1 MIKKKKNMK
10 SDISD
15 EHRKS
20 RHRIVMVRSI
30 SILLVLFFLQG
41 GVAYGTLQLFLAL
54 PADWTGIIDDADIER
69 DAHQGTVYM
78 IDQAIKSEPAKTP
91 SQVLEKLQPHF
102 HFRLAYIERPTKF
115 TDDVQE
121 QLDRYNF
128 AYDDEDDHIYAKLQ
142 SGGYLKL
149 GPLVTTDINDA
160 NASAIFILLALLT
173 IVNALLFF
181 AILYFAFS
189 NLWREARAIR
199 LTANQLGEGELTAR
213 VPRIRSEPLKM
224 IGHVINDM
232 ATRLE
237 LLVGHSRTMMHA
249 MAHEFRTPLARL
261 RFALSMLEDS
271 RPQEK
276 TKLYAGIDK
285 DINELEQLIKIS
297 LDYFRMNNK
306 NMPTKL
312 ETVHIKRWA
321 ENIIDDLSLLKPKGF
336 EVSYDI
342 ANVDGSIDREL
353 AAMAFRNLVLN
364 AFKYAR
370 SKVHIHIY
378 KQDDGLIFEFDDDGP
393 GIAENAREEIFS
405 PFFRLD
411 SDKYGSHEGYGVGLA
426 FVRAIAE
433 LHHGSAFVLSS
444 RLGGARFVMRLG
456 I

>member
-1 MIKKKKNMK
+1 MK
-10 SDISD
+10 D
-15 EHRKS
+15 EHDGQLKNR
-20 RHRIVMVRSI
+20 RRMVILRSI
-30 SILLVLFFLQG
+30 SVLVVLFFLQG

-54 PADWTGIIDDADIER
+54 PANWTGIIDDADIER

-78 IDQAIKSEPAKTP
+78 IDQAILNAPTKTAP
-91 SQVLEKLQPHF
+91 QVLGELQPYFHF
-102 HFRLAYIERPTKF
+102 HLTFIEKPDNF
-115 TDDVQE
+115 SEEVIE
-121 QLDRYNF
+121 QFKSYDL
-128 AYDDEDDHIYAKLQ
+128 AYDDEDDHIYAKLR
-142 SGGYLKL
+142 SGGYLKI

-189 NLWREARAIR
+189 TLWREARAIR
-199 LTANQLGEGELTAR
+199 LTANQLGEGDLTAR

-261 RFALSMLEDS
+261 RFGLSMLEDS
-271 RPQEK
+271 DPAEK
-276 TKLYAGIDK
+276 KKLYAGIDK
-285 DINELEQLIKIS
+285 DIDELEQLIKIS

-312 ETVHIKRWA
+312 ENVQIKRWA

-342 ANVDGSIDREL
+342 ANIDSLIDPKL
-353 AAMAFRNLVLN
+353 AAMAFRNIVLN

-370 SKVHIHIY
+370 SKVYIHIY
-378 KQDDGLIFEFDDDGP
+378 KQDDALVFEFDDDGP
-393 GIAENAREEIFS
+393 GIAESSREEIFS

-411 SDKYGSHEGYGVGLA
+411 NEKSGTHEGYGVGLA

-444 RLGGARFVMRLG
+444 RLGGARFIMRFGL
-456 I
+456 

>member
-1 MIKKKKNMK
+1 MTNE
-10 SDISD
+10 
-15 EHRKS
+15 EHDGLQKS
-20 RHRIVMVRSI
+20 RRRMVILRSI
-30 SILLVLFFLQG
+30 SVLIILFFLQG

-54 PADWTGIIDDADIER
+54 PANWTGIIDDADIER

-78 IDQAIKSEPAKTP
+78 IDQAIANEPLKKP
-91 SQVLEKLQPHF
+91 SDVLQELQPHF
-102 HFRLAYIERPTKF
+102 HFRLAYIEKPDHF
-115 TDDVQE
+115 SDDVKE
-121 QLDRYNF
+121 QLKSYDL
-128 AYDDEDDHIYAKLQ
+128 AYDDEDDHIYAKLN

-189 NLWREARAIR
+189 TLWREARAIR
-199 LTANQLGEGELTAR
+199 LTANALGEGNLTAR
-213 VPRIRSEPLKM
+213 VPKIRSEPLKM

-261 RFALSMLEDS
+261 RFGLSMLEDS
-271 RPQEK
+271 DPEEK
-276 TKLYAGIDK
+276 KKLYAGIDK
-285 DINELEQLIKIS
+285 DIDELEQLIKIS

-312 ETVHIKRWA
+312 ENVHIKRWA

-336 EVSYDI
+336 EVSYNI
-342 ANVDGSIDREL
+342 ANVDSFIDPKL
-353 AAMAFRNLVLN
+353 AAMAFRNIILN

-370 SKVHIHIY
+370 SKVYIHVY
-378 KQDDGLIFEFDDDGP
+378 KQDDALIFEFDDDGP
-393 GIAENAREEIFS
+393 GVAESAREEIFS

-411 SDKYGSHEGYGVGLA
+411 NDKSGSHEGYGVGLS

-444 RLGGARFVMRLG
+444 RLGGARFVMRFGL
-456 I
+456 

>member
-1 MIKKKKNMK
+1 MK
-10 SDISD
+10 D
-15 EHRKS
+15 EHEGQLKNR
-20 RHRIVMVRSI
+20 RRMVILRSI
-30 SILLVLFFLQG
+30 SVLVVLFFLQG
-41 GVAYGTLQLFLAL
+41 AVAYGTLQLFLAL
-54 PADWTGIIDDADIER
+54 PANWTGIIDDADIER

-78 IDQAIKSEPAKTP
+78 IDQAIFNAPTKTAP
-91 SQVLEKLQPHF
+91 QVLSELQPYFHF
-102 HFRLAYIERPTKF
+102 HLTFIERPDNF
-115 TDDVQE
+115 SEEVIE
-121 QLDRYNF
+121 QFKSYDL
-128 AYDDEDDHIYAKLQ
+128 AYDDEDDHIYAKLR

-181 AILYFAFS
+181 AILYFAFATS
-189 NLWREARAIR
+189 WQEARAIR
-199 LTANQLGEGELTAR
+199 LTANQLGEGDLTAR
-213 VPRIRSEPLKM
+213 VPRIHSEPLKM

-232 ATRLE
+232 AMRLE

-261 RFALSMLEDS
+261 RFGLSMLEDS
-271 RPQEK
+271 DPAEK
-276 TKLYAGIDK
+276 KKLYAGIDK
-285 DINELEQLIKIS
+285 DIDELEQLIKIS

-312 ETVHIKRWA
+312 ENVHIKRWA

-342 ANVDGSIDREL
+342 ANVDSLIDPKL
-353 AAMAFRNLVLN
+353 AAMAFRNIVLN
-364 AFKYAR
+364 AFKYAH
-370 SKVHIHIY
+370 SKVYIHVY
-378 KQDDGLIFEFDDDGP
+378 KQDDALVFEFDDDGP
-393 GIAENAREEIFS
+393 GIAESSREEIFS

-411 SDKYGSHEGYGVGLA
+411 NEKSSAHDGYGVGLA

-444 RLGGARFVMRLG
+444 RLGGARFVMRFGL
-456 I
+456 

>member
-1 MIKKKKNMK
+1 MK
-10 SDISD
+10 D
-15 EHRKS
+15 EHEGQLKNR
-20 RHRIVMVRSI
+20 RRMVILRAI
-30 SILLVLFFLQG
+30 SVLVVLFFLQG
-41 GVAYGTLQLFLAL
+41 AVAYGTLQLFLAL
-54 PADWTGIIDDADIER
+54 PANWTGIIDDAEIER

-78 IDQAIKSEPAKTP
+78 IDHAILNAPTKTAP
-91 SQVLEKLQPHF
+91 QVLDELQPYFHF
-102 HFRLAYIERPTKF
+102 HLTFIERPDKF
-115 TDDVQE
+115 SKDVIE
-121 QLDRYNF
+121 QFKTYDL
-128 AYDDEDDHIYAKLQ
+128 AYDDEDDHLYAKLR

-181 AILYFAFS
+181 AILYFAFAT
-189 NLWREARAIR
+189 LWREARAIR
-199 LTANQLGEGELTAR
+199 LTANQLGEGDLTAR

-261 RFALSMLEDS
+261 RFGLSMLEDS
-271 RPQEK
+271 DPIEK
-276 TKLYAGIDK
+276 KKLYAGIDK
-285 DINELEQLIKIS
+285 DIDELEQLIKIS

-312 ETVHIKRWA
+312 ENVHVKRWA
-321 ENIIDDLSLLKPKGF
+321 ENIIDDLSLLKPHGF

-342 ANVDGSIDREL
+342 ANVDGLIDPKL
-353 AAMAFRNLVLN
+353 AAMAFRNIVLN
-364 AFKYAR
+364 AFKYAS
-370 SKVHIHIY
+370 SKVYIHVY
-378 KQDDGLIFEFDDDGP
+378 KQDDALVFEFDDDGP
-393 GIAENAREEIFS
+393 GIAESSREEVFS

-411 SDKYGSHEGYGVGLA
+411 NEKSGTHDGYGVGLA

-456 I
+456 L